1 MDIFQAGTVICEKKP
16 LPQSAHM
23 SKINSYL
30 NELDLLTTPCS
41 ILQNYSLLHLEGLDL
56 PRVKKTR
63 INIIWME

>member
-1 MDIFQAGTVICEKKP
+1 
-16 LPQSAHM
+16 M